1 MPMSP
6 LANAQEYGE
15 FDPATTNNEQFANF
29 DIGYFEQNTDSALT
43 QQYEQQQE
51 QQNTPGQ
58 SSINWSGQ
66 SLDLFSSQPPLLP
79 NNTPS
84 SIVVVL
90 KLSLNIR

>member
-6 LANAQEYGE
+6 LANTQEYAE
-15 FDPATTNNEQFANF
+15 FDSTTTNNEQFANF
-29 DIGYFEQNTDSALT
+29 DIGYFEQNTDSTLI
-43 QQYEQQQE
+43 QQYEQQQ
-51 QQNTPGQ
+51 NMPGQ

-66 SLDLFSSQPPLLP
+66 SLDLFGSQPPL

-84 SIVVVL
+84 SDIVVVR